1 MKYTCTFNFSEQPNK
16 MQLAKRLNAILKRAQ
31 IFCQCLL
38 VVVLTLVL
46 HVFVSFV
53 IMWDS
58 WSMLHWSDELTGSN
72 FYEIKFEHCW
82 QNNHLIS
89 KLMGGGQ
96 FYHAQ
101 IITWLSMALLCQD
114 VQMQKTFPENQLTLY
129 SKMQISWVGRPTYG
143 MAPLNWYV
151 MIMPKHNLQMKH
163 DFSQ

>member
-1 MKYTCTFNFSEQPNK
+1 MFSSLLSSCDTVEACYTGATSY
-16 MQLAKRLNAILKRAQ
+16 
-31 IFCQCLL
+31 
-38 VVVLTLVL
+38 
-46 HVFVSFV
+46 
-53 IMWDS
+53 
-58 WSMLHWSDELTGSN
+58 LTGSN

-129 SKMQISWVGRPTYG
+129 SKIS
-143 MAPLNWYV
+143 
-151 MIMPKHNLQMKH
+151 
-163 DFSQ
+163 